1 MKTELSMEFTPEDFL
16 SDKVLADSGAFD
28 VEEVETY
35 NDYDL
40 VTDLHLLHETL
51 KDLKANGVQVEVI
64 NGKLILSK
72 GETTISKWI

>member
-28 VEEVETY
+28 IEAVETY
-35 NDYDL
+35 DDYDL
-40 VTDLHLLHETL
+40 VTDLHLLYETL
-51 KDLKANGVQVEVI
+51 KDLKANGVQIEVI
-64 NGKLILSK
+64 NGKMILSK

>member
-28 VEEVETY
+28 IEAVETY
-35 NDYDL
+35 DDYDL

-51 KDLKANGVQVEVI
+51 KDLKANGVQIEVI
-64 NGKLILSK
+64 NGKMILSK